1 MGLGMKL
8 LNIKNYRGMVQIAKI
23 SNSLDK
29 HMKKRCAYCDNF
41 DMGVGD
47 DAPVVEF
54 VKHLA
59 ENHPTLIDPKD
70 ITTYEKLIKKLTR

>member
-8 LNIKNYRGMVQIAKI
+8 LNIKNYRGMVQIARI

-29 HMKKRCAYCDNF
+29 HMKKRCAYCTEF

-54 VKHLA
+54 VQHLA
-59 ENHPTLIDPKD
+59 EKHPTLIDPKD
-70 ITTYEKLIKKLTR
+70 IKIYERLIKKFSK